1 MRYLVIGSG
10 GREHTIAWRLINDG
24 SAREV
29 YVAPGNGGI
38 ADDFRIDIPVDD
50 FNAIERFSIEKDID
64 AVIVGP
70 EAPLVAG
77 IVDFLN
83 DKKIPVFGPTRKAAM
98 LEGSKL
104 FAKEIMERYGVPTS
118 HHIDFVGKEK
128 ILQHIDNTEDY
139 PIVIKLDGLAAGKGV
154 GIPDSREEA
163 VDFVN
168 KNVKADT
175 RVFIED
181 FIDGEEASVLGIS
194 DGDTIVPFVA
204 AQDHKRIFDDDK
216 GPNTGGMGAY
226 APAPVIDEEKF
237 KRIYN
242 EVLKPTIEGMKR
254 EGIPF
259 KGILYGGLIVN
270 GNDIK
275 VLEFNVRFGDPE
287 AQVILPLLNE
297 KLGDLIQ
304 GSITGKLNGM
314 HFSFSN
320 KTAITVILSSGGYPG
335 SYEKG
340 KEITGLNELSDEIIV
355 FHAGTKYEK
364 GKYYTN
370 GGRVLNIT
378 ALGNSFQEAREKV
391 YGEIDKISFEGAH
404 YRRDIG
410 HRAMKYF
417 T

>member
-10 GREHTIAWRLINDG
+10 GREHTIAWRLLNDG

-38 ADDFRIDIPVDD
+38 ADDFRINIPVDD
-50 FNAIERFSIEKDID
+50 FNAIEKFSIEKKID

-77 IVDFLN
+77 IVDFLEG
-83 DKKIPVFGPTRKAAM
+83 KRIPVFGPTGRAAM

-104 FAKEIMERYGVPTS
+104 FAKEIMEKYGVSTAN
-118 HHIDFVGKEK
+118 HRDFVGREK
-128 ILQHIDNTEDY
+128 LFPYIEETENY

-154 GIPDSREEA
+154 GIPESREDA
-163 VDFVN
+163 IDFVG
-168 KNVKADT
+168 KNVKDDT

-194 DGDTIVPFVA
+194 DGETVVPFVA

-226 APAPVIDEEKF
+226 APTPVIDEEKF
-237 KRIYN
+237 KRIHD
-242 EVLKPTIEGMKR
+242 EVLKPTIKGMEM

-259 KGILYGGLIVN
+259 KGILYAGLIVS

-304 GSITGKLNGM
+304 GSITGNLDSM

-320 KTAITVILSSGGYPG
+320 KTAITVIIASGGYPG

-340 KEITGLNELSDEIIV
+340 KEITGLDDLSDNITA
-355 FHAGTKYEK
+355 FHAGTKYEN

-378 ALGNSFQEAREKV
+378 ALGNSFQEARERV
-391 YGEIDKISFEGAH
+391 YGEIDRISFEGAH